1 MVTTFGDNDNTS
13 KDDNK
18 REEYESLTIVNL
30 IATRENLNLAEFRH
44 PKDSPS
50 LVGHMEN
57 WFLCRLPVFRLLLI
71 NNFCAP
77 CWQIDD
83 ITTYTFERQ
92 L

>member
-1 MVTTFGDNDNTS
+1 MVTTLGDNDNAS
-13 KDDNK
+13 QDDNK
-18 REEYESLTIVNL
+18 SEDDESLMRANL
-30 IATRENLNLAEFRH
+30 IATKDNLNLAEFRH
-44 PKDSPS
+44 PNDPPF
-50 LVGHMEN
+50 LVGHMKN

-83 ITTYTFERQ
+83 IITFTIERQ